1 MSDKSFALYLQGT
14 IPSEIGMLSNL
25 NRLRLNYNS
34 FVGTAPAEWSNLKE
48 LKLIQIQ
55 GNRISGTIP
64 KLSLVFLGNSSYIS
78 DCGNPSNF
86 EDSLNCTECTMCCK

>member
-1 MSDKSFALYLQGT
+1 
-14 IPSEIGMLSNL
+14 MLSNL
-25 NRLRLNYNS
+25 NRLSLKYNS
-34 FVGTAPAEWSNLKE
+34 FVKNAPDDLSRLQE

-64 KLSLVFLGNSSYIS
+64 ELNLLFLDPSSYIS

-86 EDSLNCTECTMCCK
+86 EDSLVCTECTMCCE

>member
-1 MSDKSFALYLQGT
+1 
-14 IPSEIGMLSNL
+14 MLSNIK
-25 NRLRLNYNS
+25 RLRLNYNS
-34 FVGTAPAEWSNLKE
+34 FVGTAPAEWSNLQK

-64 KLSLVFLGNSSYIS
+64 ELGLTFPNSSSYIS

-86 EDSLNCTECTMCCK
+86 EDSLVCEECKMCCK

>member
-1 MSDKSFALYLQGT
+1 
-14 IPSEIGMLSNL
+14 MLSNL

-55 GNRISGTIP
+55 GNRISGAIP
-64 KLSLVFLGNSSYIS
+64 EFGNSLTFLGNSSYIS

-86 EDSLNCTECTMCCK
+86 KESLVCTECTMCCK

>member
-1 MSDKSFALYLQGT
+1 
-14 IPSEIGMLSNL
+14 MLSNL

-34 FVGTAPAEWSNLKE
+34 FVGTAPDEWSNLQE
-48 LKLIQIQ
+48 LRLIQIQ

-64 KLSLVFLGNSSYIS
+64 ELNLTSTFSDSSSYIS

-86 EDSLNCTECTMCCK
+86 KESLVCTNCTMCCKFRLSIVIVFHY

>member
-1 MSDKSFALYLQGT
+1 
-14 IPSEIGMLSNL
+14 MLSNL

-34 FVGTAPAEWSNLKE
+34 FVGTAPDEWSNLQK

-64 KLSLVFLGNSSYIS
+64 ELNLTFLDPSSYIS

-86 EDSLNCTECTMCCK
+86 ENSTECTECTMCCK

>member
-1 MSDKSFALYLQGT
+1 
-14 IPSEIGMLSNL
+14 MLFNL

-34 FVGTAPAEWSNLKE
+34 FVGTAPDEWSNLKE

-64 KLSLVFLGNSSYIS
+64 WLSWTGSWTFPNSSSYIS
-78 DCGNPSNF
+78 DCGNPSDF
-86 EDSLNCTECTMCCK
+86 EESLVCTECTMCCK

>member
-1 MSDKSFALYLQGT
+1 
-14 IPSEIGMLSNL
+14 MLSNL
-25 NRLRLNYNS
+25 KRLSLKYNS
-34 FVGTAPAEWSNLKE
+34 FVKNAPNELANLQK

-64 KLSLVFLGNSSYIS
+64 EFIPELGLTFPNSSSYIS

-86 EDSLNCTECTMCCK
+86 EDSLVCTDCTMCCK